1 MLGGFG
7 GREPVEIGT
16 GGPSGLEDRLFY
28 LPVLDETTI
37 DPEVGVV
44 FVVLLGD
51 QEFLSEFG
59 YLGLIVK

>member
-7 GREPVEIGT
+7 GREPVKIGT
-16 GGPSGLEDRLFY
+16 GGPSGLEDELLH
-28 LPVLDETTI
+28 LPVLDETAV

-59 YLGLIVK
+59 YLGLIVR